1 VTYGNRYR
9 PLEKEKLCRGQCQS
23 ISLLFDSDHYTSPIE
38 ACFPLTLTTD
48 FFFFSGFMSTSPPA
62 APYSRKNPFPARLL
76 VSEKLNREGSE
87 KETWHYEFSLAGSGF
102 QYEVGDSMGI
112 HPHNNPQLVQDLL
125 DALHFSGEEQVKNK
139 EGESFSI
146 REGLLKH
153 YQITQPSKQFLEA
166 VAEQSQDATGLRELW
181 HPERRKELEQ
191 YLWGREMI
199 DFLLDAPSIRFTPD
213 ELVSKLRKLLPRLYS
228 IASSLRA
235 FPDQVHFVV
244 ASVRYESHRR
254 QREGVASTYL
264 ADRIDGN
271 TPVPMFVHVAK
282 GFRLPEDTDKPIIMV
297 GPGTGVAPFR
307 AYLQERKAIGASG
320 RNWLFFGE
328 QRARCDY
335 FYRDEF
341 ESFHKEGVLTRLH
354 TAFSRDQ
361 AYKIYV
367 QHRLLEN
374 AKEVYA
380 WLQEGA
386 HFYVCGDEARMA
398 KDVDVAL
405 HQIVEK
411 EGGLSPE
418 AAAAYVEALRKE
430 KRYKRDVY

>member
-1 VTYGNRYR
+1 
-9 PLEKEKLCRGQCQS
+9 
-23 ISLLFDSDHYTSPIE
+23 
-38 ACFPLTLTTD
+38 
-48 FFFFSGFMSTSPPA
+48 MSTSSPPT
-62 APYSRKNPFPARLL
+62 PYSRKNPFPSRLL
-76 VSEKLNREGSE
+76 VNEKLNREGSE
-87 KETWHYEFSLAGSGF
+87 KETRHYEFSLAGSGF

-112 HPHNNPQLVQDLL
+112 LPRNNPGLVKDLL
-125 DALHFSGEEQVKNK
+125 DALRFSGEEPVQNK
-139 EGESFSI
+139 EGEVYSI

-166 VAEQSQDATGLRELW
+166 VVERSPNASDLRELM
-181 HPERRKELEQ
+181 HPDRRRELDQ
-191 YLWGREMI
+191 YLWGREVI
-199 DFLLDAPSIRFTPD
+199 DFLLEAPSMQFTPD
-213 ELVSKLRKLLPRLYS
+213 EFASKLRKLQPRLYS
-228 IASSLRA
+228 IASSLKA
-235 FPDQVHFVV
+235 FPEQVHFVI
-244 ASVRYESHRR
+244 ASVRYESRGR
-254 QREGVASTYL
+254 KREGVATTYL
-264 ADRIDGN
+264 ADRIDEN
-271 TPVPMFVHVAK
+271 TPIPMFVHVAK
-282 GFRLPEDTDKPIIMV
+282 GFRLPEDPDKPIIMV

-307 AYLQERKAIGASG
+307 AYLQERKAIGAKG

-328 QRARCDY
+328 QRSQCDY

-341 ESFHKEGVLTRLH
+341 ESFEREGVLTRLH

-361 AYKIYV
+361 SFKVYV

-380 WLQEGA
+380 WLQDGA

-411 EGGLSPE
+411 EGGLSLE
-418 AAAAYVEALRKE
+418 GATAYVEALRKE

>member
-1 VTYGNRYR
+1 
-9 PLEKEKLCRGQCQS
+9 
-23 ISLLFDSDHYTSPIE
+23 
-38 ACFPLTLTTD
+38 
-48 FFFFSGFMSTSPPA
+48 MSTSSPA
-62 APYSRKNPFPARLL
+62 TPYSRKNPFPSKLL
-76 VSEKLNREGSE
+76 VNEKLNREGSE
-87 KETWHYEFSLAGSGF
+87 KETRHYEFSLAGSGL

-112 HPHNNPQLVQDLL
+112 LPRNNPGLVEDLL
-125 DALHFSGEEQVKNK
+125 NALHFSGEEPVQNK
-139 EGESFSI
+139 EGEVFSI
-146 REGLLKH
+146 RDGLLKH

-166 VAEQSQDATGLRELW
+166 VVERSPNANDLRELM
-181 HPERRKELEQ
+181 HPDRKRELDQ
-191 YLWGREMI
+191 YLWGREII
-199 DFLLDAPSIRFTPD
+199 DFLLEAPSMQFSPD
-213 ELVSKLRKLLPRLYS
+213 EFASKLRKLQPRLYS
-228 IASSLRA
+228 IASSLKA
-235 FPDQVHFVV
+235 FPEQVHFVV
-244 ASVRYESHRR
+244 ASVRYESRGR
-254 QREGVASTYL
+254 KREGVASTYL

-271 TPVPMFVHVAK
+271 TPIPMFVHVAK
-282 GFRLPEDTDKPIIMV
+282 GFRLPEDPDKPIIMV

-307 AYLQERKAIGASG
+307 AYLQERKAIGAKG

-328 QRARCDY
+328 QRSRCDY
-335 FYRDEF
+335 FYREEF
-341 ESFHKEGVLTRLH
+341 ESFEQEGVLTRLH

-361 AYKIYV
+361 SFKVYV

-411 EGGLSPE
+411 EGGLSLE
-418 AAAAYVEALRKE
+418 GATAYVEALRKE

>member
-1 VTYGNRYR
+1 
-9 PLEKEKLCRGQCQS
+9 
-23 ISLLFDSDHYTSPIE
+23 
-38 ACFPLTLTTD
+38 
-48 FFFFSGFMSTSPPA
+48 MSTSSPA
-62 APYSRKNPFPARLL
+62 TPYSRKNPFPSRLL
-76 VSEKLNREGSE
+76 VNEKLNREGSE
-87 KETWHYEFSLAGSGF
+87 KETRHYEFSLAGSGL

-112 HPHNNPQLVQDLL
+112 LPRNNPGLVEDLL
-125 DALHFSGEEQVKNK
+125 DALHFSGEEPVQNK
-139 EGESFSI
+139 EGEVFSI

-166 VAEQSQDATGLRELW
+166 VVERSPNASDLRELM
-181 HPERRKELEQ
+181 HPDRKRELDQ
-191 YLWGREMI
+191 YLWGREII
-199 DFLLDAPSIRFTPD
+199 DFLLEAPSMQFTPD
-213 ELVSKLRKLLPRLYS
+213 EFASKLRKLQPRLYS
-228 IASSLRA
+228 IASSLKA
-235 FPDQVHFVV
+235 FPEQVHFVI
-244 ASVRYESHRR
+244 ASVRYESRGR
-254 QREGVASTYL
+254 KREGVATTYL

-271 TPVPMFVHVAK
+271 TPIPMFVHVAK
-282 GFRLPEDTDKPIIMV
+282 GFRLPEDPDKPIIMV

-307 AYLQERKAIGASG
+307 AYLQERKAIGAKG

-328 QRARCDY
+328 QRSRCDY
-335 FYRDEF
+335 FYREEF
-341 ESFHKEGVLTRLH
+341 ESLEKEGVLTRLH

-361 AYKIYV
+361 SFKVYV

-411 EGGLSPE
+411 EGGLSLE
-418 AAAAYVEALRKE
+418 GATAYVEALRKE